1 MPLISLC
8 DTTPIIPICD
18 FTNCAEFGNIQ
29 TRPNNSSTP
38 QVVTNAV
45 TGNLIHLAQ
54 LAPFGIPLTNGNI
67 RIPHSSV
74 SEFVIPASFLVFNAM
89 QFTIVISVQNGVT
102 MNTVLNASFGV
113 ARRSLVRVRQQFIL
127 DEWSITPFSLPEFPT

>member
-1 MPLISLC
+1 MPLFSPC
-8 DTTPIIPICD
+8 DPTTPICD

-29 TRPNNSSTP
+29 TRPNNSPIP

-45 TGNLIHLAQ
+45 TGNLIHLARI
-54 LAPFGIPLTNGNI
+54 APFGIPLTNGNI

-102 MNTVLNASFGV
+102 MNDTLNASFGV
-113 ARRSLVRVRQQFIL
+113 APRTIVRVRQQFII
-127 DEWSITPFSLPEFPT
+127 DEWAITPFSLLEFPT